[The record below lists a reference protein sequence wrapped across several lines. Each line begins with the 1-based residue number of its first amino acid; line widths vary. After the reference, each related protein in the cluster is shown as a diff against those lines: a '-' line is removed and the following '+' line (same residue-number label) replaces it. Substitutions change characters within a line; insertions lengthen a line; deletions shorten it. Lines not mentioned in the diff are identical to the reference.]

1 MGAKSFTKNMTKN
14 MELTDIQILELNLG
28 GVLLKDMTA
37 LTFFGW
43 LAGKL
48 NNVPITNN
56 PHFNELRAAVA
67 APPMMPRVADETKI
81 KLVRNLIAIGVTL

>member
-1 MGAKSFTKNMTKN
+1 MDEM
-14 MELTDIQILELNLG
+14 TDIQILELNLG
-28 GVLLKDMTA
+28 GVILKDMTA

-48 NNVPITNN
+48 NNVPITNDPN
-56 PHFNELRAAVA
+56 LNELRMAIA

-81 KLVRNLIAIGVTL
+81 KCVRKLIKLGIPV

>member
-1 MGAKSFTKNMTKN
+1 
-14 MELTDIQILELNLG
+14 MEPLTDIQILELNLG

-48 NNVPITNN
+48 NNVTITKDPNLA
-56 PHFNELRAAVA
+56 ELRMAIAS
-67 APPMMPRVADETKI
+67 PPIMPRVADATKI
-81 KLVRNLIAIGVTL
+81 NYVRKLIALGIPV

>member
-1 MGAKSFTKNMTKN
+1 ME
-14 MELTDIQILELNLG
+14 ELTDIQILELNLG

-48 NNVPITNN
+48 NNVPITNT
-56 PHFNELRAAVA
+56 PALNELRMAIAN
-67 APPMMPRVADETKI
+67 PPMMPKVADETKI
-81 KLVRNLIAIGVTL
+81 KYVRKLISLNIPL

>member
-1 MGAKSFTKNMTKN
+1 
-14 MELTDIQILELNLG
+14 METLSDIQILELNLG
-28 GVLLKDMTA
+28 GVILKDMSA

-48 NNVPITNN
+48 NNVPITNDGKL
-56 PHFNELRAAVA
+56 NELRMAIA

-81 KLVRNLIAIGVTL
+81 KYVRNLIALGIPV